1 MDIIYEKSTSKDFTS
16 AIEKLK
22 STLSDAGFGVLW
34 EMNFKETLQ
43 AKGQDFDKNFVVLE
57 VCNAAKAK
65 GVLDRKIE
73 AGYML
78 PCKMAIYEKDGQVRM
93 GMIKPETLI
102 GLMSDDSLKD
112 MAKEV
117 GATLQGAIDQAV

>member
-1 MDIIYEKSTSKDFTS
+1 MDIIYEKSTGKDFKS
-16 AIEKLK
+16 AVEHLK
-22 STLSDAGFGVLW
+22 SSLSDVGFGVLW
-34 EMNFKETLQ
+34 EMNFKETLKE
-43 AKGQDFDKNFVVLE
+43 KGQDFDKNFVILE
-57 VCNAAKAK
+57 VCNAVKAK

-93 GMIKPETLI
+93 GMIKTEVLV
-102 GLMSDDSLKD
+102 GLLGDDSLKD

-117 GATLQGAIDQAV
+117 GASLQKAIDQAI